1 MCPFDI
7 HAWRQKQLIENY
19 NNQLSNQILNQ
30 LFEELI
36 PSNVLLSEGIG
47 DFLSNLKDKIK
58 NTKAFTSLLALS
70 NEFKDASKAITLAVK
85 LKSLGILPK
94 NEAELQV
101 LKNKLE
107 GKNINE
113 APDSAYGKKL
123 NTKLSKGGEE
133 QYKTLWKDTFI
144 GKATTTIFAFFMIVN
159 VVGSDVIDVGE
170 RLGIDFGNT
179 TSQVGVTPSGTN
191 MTAIYTDFQEAGFD
205 KGGIEDALMGQGDV
219 TLKGQYSLG
228 GDVKISV
235 DDGTGESTV
244 ETPDDIDDEGE
255 LSSETNN
262 ISQAAD
268 QGLEIKISGNQT
280 ANFSLFDFGSS
291 ELTSEAKTELNTE
304 NDKIVDFLMNGQDYS
319 ETIIGQ
325 SSNTGPNSND
335 DNNGGK
341 DKLDINRSNALA
353 DYSLNDIK
361 GELDSRGEKYT
372 SSGTTITLEDSTQ
385 YTQNVEVGQNT
396 ESLTQID
403 KTDNTPTQSAIRV
416 GEAGTTTPPTNVVL
430 VDFDPVVAPGMMGG
444 VFVPP
449 PIETFEGL
457 IREGQLSVIMAL
469 IKPEVKLFPYLNVIK
484 HGKESDEV
492 LGGYTQSVWVK
503 LKNNESLP
511 QESRTLAGAIIN
523 ARKSPDTLTSIIAKC
538 LGIELSK
545 RAKAKMLQPGQA
557 AQGQERVGWQDI
569 KERIHPLYELLGEAV
584 IDQFIDC
591 NNVNKNTGQILTYI
605 GSMYASKDN
614 TQIGIV
620 NIDSL
625 PSDIKS
631 KLDKSGFKQTTVGRD
646 RGIYVFMDKGTPDN
660 ISEPISLDPNIQVA
674 KDKGAIPSST
684 LDIDSKPFK
693 DGKIFISPKDVPVFP
708 KDLYNTQF
716 YKDAVK
722 DGWVFV
728 DRKDA
733 SSLPKGTKVKTFK
746 LNLKNLKNIDYNRNK
761 KLITLLENIKK
772 MKKSLLTERLQKL
785 AGIKIIK
792 EIEDERFNQDTKT
805 VTGLANQFLKIFKGL
820 KAGEYKG
827 LQAGEINE
835 IDDLIAMILQ
845 GAMEGNITP
854 ILQRLEDMAI
864 KTVKEPEDGNNI
876 ETGIEDETI

>member
-1 MCPFDI
+1 MGPFDI
-7 HAWRQKQLIENY
+7 HAWRQKQLVESY
-19 NNQLSNQILNQ
+19 NNQLYDQILNQ
-30 LFEELI
+30 FVKELI
-36 PSNVLLSEGIG
+36 PPNVLLNEGIG

-70 NEFKDASKAITLAVK
+70 NEFKDASKAITLALK
-85 LKSLGILPK
+85 LKSLDLLPK
-94 NEAELQV
+94 NEAELQI

-123 NTKLSKGGEE
+123 NS
-133 QYKTLWKDTFI
+133 TLKNPLEWIRMWQKSFL
-144 GKATTTIFAFFMIVN
+144 GKSATAIFAFFMIVS
-159 VVGSDVIDVGE
+159 VVGNDIKDSAE
-170 RLGIDFGNT
+170 AAGIDLGNT
-179 TSQVGVTPSGTN
+179 TTQVGVTPSGTN
-191 MTAIYTDFQEAGFD
+191 MAGIANALTLDGFD
-205 KGGIEDALMGQGDV
+205 KEGIEDALRGQGDV
-219 TLKGQYSLG
+219 KLKGQYSLG

-244 ETPDDIDDEGE
+244 ETPDDIDDPGE
-255 LSSETNN
+255 LSSETDN
-262 ISQAAD
+262 INQAAD
-268 QGLEIKISGNQT
+268 QGLEIKISGDQT

-353 DYSLNDIK
+353 DYSFNDIK

-372 SSGTTITLEDSTQ
+372 SSGTTITLENGAV
-385 YTQNVEVGQNT
+385 YTQQVEVGQNT
-396 ESLTQID
+396 ESLNQID

-449 PIETFEGL
+449 PIETFGGL

-523 ARKSPDTLTSIIAKC
+523 ARKSPDTLTSKIAKC

-545 RAKAKMLQPGQA
+545 RALARQLRPGDA
-557 AQGQERVGWQDI
+557 GIGQERGGFTPI
-569 KERIHPLYELLGEAV
+569 KERIHPFYELLGEAV
-584 IDQFIDC
+584 IDEFIDC
-591 NNVNKNTGQILTYI
+591 NNVNKNAGQLLAYI

-625 PSDIKS
+625 PSNIKS

-646 RGIYVFMDKGTPDN
+646 KGIYVFMDKGIPDN

-684 LDIDSKPFK
+684 LDIDPKSFK
-693 DGKIFISPKDVPVFP
+693 DGKIFISPKDVSVFP
-708 KDLYNTQF
+708 KDLYNTKF

-746 LNLKNLKNIDYNRNK
+746 LDLKNLKVLNYGELYNRYK
-761 KLITLLENIKK
+761 KFIK
-772 MKKSLLTERLQKL
+772 
-785 AGIKIIK
+785 
-792 EIEDERFNQDTKT
+792 N
-805 VTGLANQFLKIFKGL
+805 
-820 KAGEYKG
+820 
-827 LQAGEINE
+827 
-835 IDDLIAMILQ
+835 
-845 GAMEGNITP
+845 
-854 ILQRLEDMAI
+854 
-864 KTVKEPEDGNNI
+864 
-876 ETGIEDETI
+876 

>member
-1 MCPFDI
+1 
-7 HAWRQKQLIENY
+7 
-19 NNQLSNQILNQ
+19 
-30 LFEELI
+30 
-36 PSNVLLSEGIG
+36 
-47 DFLSNLKDKIK
+47 
-58 NTKAFTSLLALS
+58 
-70 NEFKDASKAITLAVK
+70 
-85 LKSLGILPK
+85 
-94 NEAELQV
+94 
-101 LKNKLE
+101 
-107 GKNINE
+107 
-113 APDSAYGKKL
+113 
-123 NTKLSKGGEE
+123 
-133 QYKTLWKDTFI
+133 
-144 GKATTTIFAFFMIVN
+144 MIVS
-159 VVGSDVIDVGE
+159 VVGNDVIDVGE

-205 KGGIEDALMGQGDV
+205 KEGIEDALRGQGDV
-219 TLKGQYSLG
+219 KLKGQYSLG

-244 ETPDDIDDEGE
+244 ETPDDIEDEGE

-262 ISQAAD
+262 INQAAD
-268 QGLEIKISGNQT
+268 QGLEIKISGDQT
-280 ANFSLFDFGSS
+280 VNFSLFDFGSS

-353 DYSLNDIK
+353 DYSFNDIK

-372 SSGTTITLEDSTQ
+372 SSGTTITLENGAV
-385 YTQNVEVGQNT
+385 YTQQVEVGQNT
-396 ESLTQID
+396 ESLNQID

-523 ARKSPDTLTSIIAKC
+523 ARKSPDTLTSKIAKC

-545 RAKAKMLQPGQA
+545 RALARQLRPGDA
-557 AQGQERVGWQDI
+557 GIGQERGGFTPI
-569 KERIHPLYELLGEAV
+569 KERIHPFYELLGEAV
-584 IDQFIDC
+584 IDEFIDC
-591 NNVNKNTGQILTYI
+591 NNVNKNAGQLLAYI

-625 PSDIKS
+625 PSNIKS

-646 RGIYVFMDKGTPDN
+646 KGIYVFMDKGIPDN

-684 LDIDSKPFK
+684 LDID
-693 DGKIFISPKDVPVFP
+693 
-708 KDLYNTQF
+708 
-716 YKDAVK
+716 
-722 DGWVFV
+722 
-728 DRKDA
+728 
-733 SSLPKGTKVKTFK
+733 
-746 LNLKNLKNIDYNRNK
+746 
-761 KLITLLENIKK
+761 
-772 MKKSLLTERLQKL
+772 
-785 AGIKIIK
+785 
-792 EIEDERFNQDTKT
+792 
-805 VTGLANQFLKIFKGL
+805 
-820 KAGEYKG
+820 
-827 LQAGEINE
+827 
-835 IDDLIAMILQ
+835 
-845 GAMEGNITP
+845 
-854 ILQRLEDMAI
+854 
-864 KTVKEPEDGNNI
+864 
-876 ETGIEDETI
+876 

>member
-1 MCPFDI
+1 MGPFDI
-7 HAWRQKQLIENY
+7 HAWRQKQLVESY
-19 NNQLSNQILNQ
+19 NNQLYDQILNQ
-30 LFEELI
+30 FVKELI
-36 PSNVLLSEGIG
+36 PPNVLLNEGIG

-70 NEFKDASKAITLAVK
+70 NEFKDASKAITLALK
-85 LKSLGILPK
+85 LKSLDLLPK
-94 NEAELQV
+94 NEAELQI

-123 NTKLSKGGEE
+123 NS
-133 QYKTLWKDTFI
+133 TLKNPLEWIRMWQKSFL
-144 GKATTTIFAFFMIVN
+144 GKSATAIFAFFMIVS
-159 VVGSDVIDVGE
+159 VVGNDIKDSAE
-170 RLGIDFGNT
+170 AAGIDLGNT
-179 TSQVGVTPSGTN
+179 TTQVGVTPSGTN
-191 MTAIYTDFQEAGFD
+191 MAGIANALTLDGFD
-205 KGGIEDALMGQGDV
+205 KEGIEDALRGQGDV
-219 TLKGQYSLG
+219 KLKGQYSLG

-244 ETPDDIDDEGE
+244 ETPDDIDDPGE
-255 LSSETNN
+255 LSSETDN
-262 ISQAAD
+262 INQAAD
-268 QGLEIKISGNQT
+268 QGLEIKISGDQT

-353 DYSLNDIK
+353 DYSFNDIK

-372 SSGTTITLEDSTQ
+372 SSGTTITLENGAV
-385 YTQNVEVGQNT
+385 YTQQVEVGQNT
-396 ESLTQID
+396 ESLNQID

-523 ARKSPDTLTSIIAKC
+523 ARKSPDTLTSKIAKC

-545 RAKAKMLQPGQA
+545 RALARQLRPGDA
-557 AQGQERVGWQDI
+557 GIGQERGGFTPI
-569 KERIHPLYELLGEAV
+569 KERIHPFYELLGEAV
-584 IDQFIDC
+584 IDEFIDC
-591 NNVNKNTGQILTYI
+591 NNVNKNAGQLLAYI

-625 PSDIKS
+625 PSNIKS

-684 LDIDSKPFK
+684 LDIDPKSFK
-693 DGKIFISPKDVPVFP
+693 DGKIFISPKDVSVFP
-708 KDLYNTQF
+708 KDLYNTKF

-746 LNLKNLKNIDYNRNK
+746 LDLKNLKVLNYGELYNRYK
-761 KLITLLENIKK
+761 KFIK
-772 MKKSLLTERLQKL
+772 
-785 AGIKIIK
+785 
-792 EIEDERFNQDTKT
+792 N
-805 VTGLANQFLKIFKGL
+805 
-820 KAGEYKG
+820 
-827 LQAGEINE
+827 
-835 IDDLIAMILQ
+835 
-845 GAMEGNITP
+845 
-854 ILQRLEDMAI
+854 
-864 KTVKEPEDGNNI
+864 
-876 ETGIEDETI
+876 